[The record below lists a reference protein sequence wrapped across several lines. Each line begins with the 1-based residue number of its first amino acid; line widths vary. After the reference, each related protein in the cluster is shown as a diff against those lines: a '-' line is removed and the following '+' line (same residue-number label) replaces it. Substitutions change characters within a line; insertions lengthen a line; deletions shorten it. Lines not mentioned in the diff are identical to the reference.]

1 VNLKRSIPTVA
12 VLLAAAALAGCSSPE
27 DTQSREERGSNA
39 VDLCRGHGGVS
50 ALEDNVVICRDQSS
64 RDERGS
70 NAVEQCRGRGGVS
83 AFDDDIV
90 ICRDQT
96 FHEAK
101 GG

>member
-1 VNLKRSIPTVA
+1 MAT
-12 VLLAAAALAGCSSPE
+12 AALAGCSSPE
-27 DTQSREERGSNA
+27 ASESRDERGSNA
-39 VDLCRGHGGVS
+39 VDLCRGRGGVT
-50 ALEDNVVICRDQSS
+50 ALEDNVVICRDQTS

-70 NAVEQCRGRGGVS
+70 NAVKQCRGRGGVS

-101 GG
+101 EG